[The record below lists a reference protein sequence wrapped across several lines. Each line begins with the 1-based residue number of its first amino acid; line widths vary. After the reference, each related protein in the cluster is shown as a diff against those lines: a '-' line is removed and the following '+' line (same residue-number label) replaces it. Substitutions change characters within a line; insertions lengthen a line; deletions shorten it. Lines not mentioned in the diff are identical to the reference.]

1 MGTRPKRVLT
11 SVYEGD
17 HDDTALTDQ
26 VRSATQP
33 IRFTVKTDPIN
44 RGVTIRRTGDQNV
57 AGQSAKVIVNGKD
70 AGIWLQPLGNNLQR
84 WLDDNYQLPAAL
96 TFGKTKLTI
105 ELQPTGPAWT
115 AASYVVQ
122 SSVIP
127 YSDRRAPGQVQNL
140 TATGRTDNAI
150 ALTWSET
157 PDDSGIAK
165 YNIFAAKAGAA
176 EKLIGTSSTPGF
188 VHKGIGLHET
198 WKYRVSA
205 VDLAGH
211 EGGKSA
217 AAQATSGS
225 TVRVEA
231 ESLLPVASGTVP
243 ADPQG
248 NCCGASWSGG
258 AQLWIHGTKAG
269 DNVVLDFTVPNAGNY
284 HLSTVLT
291 KAADYGIADISVDG
305 NKVASFDGYVAT
317 GVSTQTV
324 DLGNATLAA
333 GKHQLTI
340 ALTGKNPA
348 ATGFLV
354 GVDLLDLELKS

>member
-1 MGTRPKRVLT
+1 M
-11 SVYEGD
+11 
-17 HDDTALTDQ
+17 
-26 VRSATQP
+26 
-33 IRFTVKTDPIN
+33 TV
-44 RGVTIRRTGDQNV
+44 RRTGDQNV

-70 AGIWLQPLGNNLQR
+70 AGTWLQPLGNDRQR

-105 ELQPTGPAWT
+105 ELQPTGPSWT

-127 YSDRRAPGQVQNL
+127 YSDRKAPGQVQNL
-140 TATGRTDNAI
+140 TASGRTDNAI

-157 PDDSGIAK
+157 PDDSGISK
-165 YNIFAAKAGAA
+165 YNVFGAKAGTA

-217 AAQATSGS
+217 SAEATSGS

-231 ESLLPVASGTVP
+231 ESLLPVVSGTVP

-248 NCCGASWSGG
+248 SCCGVSWSGG

-269 DNVVLDFTVPNAGNY
+269 DNVVLDFSVPNAGTY
-284 HLSTVLT
+284 KLSTVLT

-305 NKVASFDGYVAT
+305 NKLASFDGYVAA

-333 GKHQLTI
+333 GKHQLKI
-340 ALTGKNPA
+340 ELTGKNPA
-348 ATGFLV
+348 ATGYLV
-354 GVDLLDLELKS
+354 GVDLLDLELN